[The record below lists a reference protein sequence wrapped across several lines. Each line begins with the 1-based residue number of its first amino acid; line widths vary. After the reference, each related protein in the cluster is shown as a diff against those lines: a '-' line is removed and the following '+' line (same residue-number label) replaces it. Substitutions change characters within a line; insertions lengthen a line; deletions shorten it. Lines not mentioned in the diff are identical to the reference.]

1 MSVEATDVMSDAPAN
16 GRTDSYIMLTPRGSD
31 STPPPSSSS
40 LAKELLTRKYE
51 LAKKKSL
58 PAREPSLAGTALS
71 AKESAT
77 GKDVEDDKTKDSPT
91 ETEKSSEVDSEEET
105 PEPDTE
111 DARQDHDH
119 LQCGSHN
126 VLLTTTML
134 HGKPGR

>member
-1 MSVEATDVMSDAPAN
+1 MSVDSTDVMSDAPAN

-40 LAKELLTRKYE
+40 LAKELLTR
-51 LAKKKSL
+51 
-58 PAREPSLAGTALS
+58 PSLAGTALS

-77 GKDVEDDKTKDSPT
+77 GKEVEDDKTKDSPT

-111 DARQDHDH
+111 DLDAEAEEIGVFPTYLCELHDPK
-119 LQCGSHN
+119 
-126 VLLTTTML
+126 TML
-134 HGKPGR
+134 TGTPQVRTSD